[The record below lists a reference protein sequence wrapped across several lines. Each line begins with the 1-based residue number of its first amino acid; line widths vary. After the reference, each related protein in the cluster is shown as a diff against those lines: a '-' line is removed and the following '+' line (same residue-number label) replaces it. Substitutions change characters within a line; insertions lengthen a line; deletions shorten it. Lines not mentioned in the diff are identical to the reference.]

1 MTSRKLLAVA
11 VFVVV
16 FTMLGG
22 LVLAHHSTAGYD
34 KKKTVALKGIVADW
48 VWRNPHC
55 ILIWDVKDANGKV
68 TRWHGEMQSPLSNTG
83 LGLSRTSFKAGDEVT
98 VTVNPGP
105 NDQAL
110 VLTIA
115 DGKGK
120 MVLDRYPEERER

>member
-1 MTSRKLLAVA
+1 MRKQKVLAVA
-11 VFVVV
+11 VFVCI

-34 KKKTVALKGIVADW
+34 KKKTMALKGIVADW
-48 VWRNPHC
+48 IWRNPHC
-55 ILIWDVKDANGKV
+55 ILVWDVKDAGGNV
-68 TRWHGEMQSPLSNTG
+68 VRWHGEMQSPLSNTG
-83 LGLSRTSFKAGDEVT
+83 LGLTRSSFKAGDEVT

-105 NDQAL
+105 NAQAL

-115 DGKGK
+115 DAQGK